1 VVTKNTSV
9 IEALRLY
16 PAARE
21 IFVRHGMACSGC
33 MAAVNESIE
42 HAARMHEVDLNALL
56 EELNLLG
63 K

>member
-1 VVTKNTSV
+1 MVTKDTSV

-21 IFVRHGMACSGC
+21 VFVRHGMACGVC
-33 MAAVNESIE
+33 MAAINESIE
-42 HAARMHEVDLNALL
+42 HAARMHEVDLGALL
-56 EELNLLG
+56 EELNRLE